1 MFTLKA
7 VFETGAFLVMGL
19 KGKKTCRSLTVRT
32 FQWIHRIKEGW
43 IVEDNSRLIF
53 RSYLSP

>member
-7 VFETGAFLVMGL
+7 VFETGAFLVGL

-32 FQWIHRIKEGW
+32 FQWIHRNKEGW
-43 IVEDNSRLIF
+43 IVEDNSRHYF
-53 RSYLSP
+53 

>member
-32 FQWIHRIKEGW
+32 FQWIHQIKEGW
-43 IVEDNSRLIF
+43 IVEDNSRLYF
-53 RSYLSP
+53 